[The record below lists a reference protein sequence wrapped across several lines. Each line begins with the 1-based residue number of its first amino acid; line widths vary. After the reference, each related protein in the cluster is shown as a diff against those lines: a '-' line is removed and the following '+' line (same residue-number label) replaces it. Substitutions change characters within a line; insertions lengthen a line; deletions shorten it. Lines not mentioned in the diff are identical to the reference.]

1 MEVIVAPAAIHIG
14 MVNDF
19 LTNSIQV
26 GAQNVSKFHNG
37 AYTSQISAEMLK
49 DMDCNWSII
58 GHSERRHLMHETN
71 MDVGMKAKSAL
82 DSGLKIVICVGETT
96 IEYEQGKTDEVNA
109 SMLGAIAAELQP
121 EQWKNVVI
129 AYEPVWAIGT
139 GKTPKPEEISAAHG
153 MIRRWISD
161 NVNQQ
166 VAQ

>member
-1 MEVIVAPAAIHIG
+1 
-14 MVNDF
+14 
-19 LTNSIQV
+19 
-26 GAQNVSKFHNG
+26 
-37 AYTSQISAEMLK
+37 
-49 DMDCNWSII
+49 
-58 GHSERRHLMHETN
+58 MHETN